1 MAHTHKTQIKIATNH
16 ILFYYICRRPKKCKF
31 VKIMAHNH
39 KTQIKIAAHHILFY
53 CICRSPKKCKPTSP
67 ALASNNALVK
77 VKAAMCLKEEETW
90 GVDTA
95 ADAARVPAIG
105 APNPIA
111 NDLGG
116 PNPVPAANDAVQQLT
131 TVITTL
137 VLIFLVGFVE
147 GHQKP
152 IVNELVSILVKE
164 PHDEVNIFS
173 YVTCFCVL

>member
-1 MAHTHKTQIKIATNH
+1 MQAN
-16 ILFYYICRRPKKCKF
+16 
-31 VKIMAHNH
+31 
-39 KTQIKIAAHHILFY
+39 
-53 CICRSPKKCKPTSP
+53 
-67 ALASNNALVK
+67 LARTRQQQRARQGQGRNVPQGGRNL
-77 VKAAMCLKEEETW
+77 
-90 GVDTA
+90 GVDAA

-116 PNPVPAANDAVQQLT
+116 PNPVPADNDAVQQLKA
-131 TVITTL
+131 VITNL

-152 IVNELVSILVKE
+152 IVDELVSILVKE

-173 YVTCFCVL
+173 YVTCSRRQGLHYCLRWPAAIGDGCVGVSCCRHPVV